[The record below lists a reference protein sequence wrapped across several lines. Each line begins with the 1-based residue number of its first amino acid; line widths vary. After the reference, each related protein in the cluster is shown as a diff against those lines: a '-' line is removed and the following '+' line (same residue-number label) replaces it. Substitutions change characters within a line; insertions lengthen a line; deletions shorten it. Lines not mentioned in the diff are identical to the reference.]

1 MNHTGVKRRK
11 LKAKKKNNKTRKL
24 MQYNIF
30 PRVKVGCE
38 VPDVEQTHTHTYT
51 HIHTH
56 THTQSRRRQLCGMC
70 LSPLVSKSQEGK
82 RK

>member
-38 VPDVEQTHTHTYT
+38 VPDVEQTHTHIHTYT
-51 HIHTH
+51 YTH
-56 THTQSRRRQLCGMC
+56 THTVEAKAAVWYVS
-70 LSPLVSKSQEGK
+70 LSPC
-82 RK
+82 